1 MKYCDYFLQA
11 ADEKTMQSALRLA
24 RVTDEDDNLIPG
36 HYVDVIGTWSEITGG
51 TDEEPIITKRDG
63 WHFNVR
69 TEREIEWS
77 GGVTLKDPNTPW
89 RVWG

>member
-1 MKYCDYFLQA
+1 MKYRDYFLQA
-11 ADEKTMQSALRLA
+11 ADEQAMQSALRLVG
-24 RVTDEDDNLIPG
+24 VTDEDGNLVRG

-51 TDEEPIITKRDG
+51 TDEAPIITKRDG

-69 TEREIEWS
+69 TEREIEWPNE
-77 GGVTLKDPNTPW
+77 VTLKDPNTPW